1 MLEVSRQTVSKWKK
15 YYRKRTSERFYYG
28 ILMCFMAVGLGI
40 LVYNGMRNDEY
51 DVKKYNKEN
60 HLNVNNDAIAVW
72 SGCIMIV
79 ATIIFLISG
88 LIFHAW
94 KICCIVYPISGL
106 LCGIVSLVIGR
117 HETDHEKSIFMKI
130 KKAFG

>member
-1 MLEVSRQTVSKWKK
+1 
-15 YYRKRTSERFYYG
+15 
-28 ILMCFMAVGLGI
+28 MAVGLGI

-60 HLNVNNDAIAVW
+60 NLNVNNDAIAVW

-94 KICCIVYPISGL
+94 KICWIVYPISGL
-106 LCGIVSLVIGR
+106 LCGIVSLVIGC

>member
-1 MLEVSRQTVSKWKK
+1 MNLFGENLQFYRKRDNLTQEQLAEMLEVSRQTVSKWKK

-88 LIFHAW
+88 LIFYA
-94 KICCIVYPISGL
+94 
-106 LCGIVSLVIGR
+106 
-117 HETDHEKSIFMKI
+117 
-130 KKAFG
+130 